1 VRYIF
6 HVNLHPSLLT
16 QEQVATL
23 PLSLQKRHAHLL
35 KKVAAS
41 VTEFNEIGKRKNIKA
56 KTALP
61 AQEAEPAKGVVQY
74 HPPPGTVP
82 PPPGTVPPKQ
92 QQYNN
97 THITTTKKDEKN
109 KKTTREKTDQ
119 AVVVALTQKGITKKV
134 AQQLAHRYPASKIF
148 EKVRYLEFLLETKED
163 INSPAGYLRK
173 AIEDDW
179 AAPAGFTPRA
189 EREAALVAEQEAA
202 QVRERLI
209 DARNQ
214 QQRAIEQAQQE
225 QRLKWLK
232 KQRERVGM
240 TTAAVQGL
248 EAAWQATYAEL
259 GHQAQFKVRLAESQA
274 ITIEQGRVVVAVLN
288 YENQEW
294 CEGRLKPRIAQ
305 ALARHLAEE
314 ITLTFIVFGGL
325 GDEAREGF
333 YQKHGRD

>member
-1 VRYIF
+1 
-6 HVNLHPSLLT
+6 
-16 QEQVATL
+16 
-23 PLSLQKRHAHLL
+23 
-35 KKVAAS
+35 
-41 VTEFNEIGKRKNIKA
+41 
-56 KTALP
+56 
-61 AQEAEPAKGVVQY
+61 
-74 HPPPGTVP
+74 
-82 PPPGTVPPKQ
+82 
-92 QQYNN
+92 
-97 THITTTKKDEKN
+97 
-109 KKTTREKTDQ
+109 
-119 AVVVALTQKGITKKV
+119 
-134 AQQLAHRYPASKIF
+134 
-148 EKVRYLEFLLETKED
+148 LLETKED

-288 YENQEW
+288 HENQEW

-305 ALARHLAEE
+305 ALTRHLAEE
-314 ITLTFIVFGGL
+314 VTLTFIVFAGL
-325 GDEAREGF
+325 VDEAREGL
-333 YQKHGRD
+333 